1 MDLGDVCMC
10 HFVSQCSLHSP
21 QVQNTQQN
29 HKTIIMFLLCVVESQ
44 NMKDEALKPH
54 HGDKPHKHEK
64 IKTLLN
70 FLNYKL

>member
-10 HFVSQCSLHSP
+10 HFVSHYSLHSP

-54 HGDKPHKHEK
+54 HGDKPSKHEK
-64 IKTLLN
+64 IKTLLKRN
-70 FLNYKL
+70 